1 MPTSFLPYEPNQTF
15 LLPPSP
21 SEWLAENHLVYFVS
35 DIIDRLDLQ
44 EFYARYEGDGRRN
57 QPYDPAM
64 LVKVLVYGYAT
75 GVSSRK
81 CQKAHEDVAFRLLD
95 NFAPND
101 L

>member
-35 DIIDRLDLQ
+35 EIIDRLELGSFMLATK
-44 EFYARYEGDGRRN
+44 EMGVRN

-75 GVSSRK
+75 GVFSSRQLA
-81 CQKAHEDVAFRLLD
+81 QKALRGCGVSGFGSG
-95 NFAPND
+95 
-101 L
+101 